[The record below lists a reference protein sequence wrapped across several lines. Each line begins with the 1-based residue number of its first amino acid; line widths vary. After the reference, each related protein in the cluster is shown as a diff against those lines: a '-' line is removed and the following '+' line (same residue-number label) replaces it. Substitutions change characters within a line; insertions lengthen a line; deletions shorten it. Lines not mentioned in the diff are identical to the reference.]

1 MNWEPPTVWGRAPE
15 QVCCWWVGQL
25 SEHSLK
31 VEGGPSA
38 QQGWVQGRPA
48 F

>member
-1 MNWEPPTVWGRAPE
+1 MNWEPPTVWGRVPE
-15 QVCCWWVGQL
+15 QVCRWWAGQL

-38 QQGWVQGRPA
+38 QKGRVQGRPVL
-48 F
+48 